1 LGPLHGAGLPYNK
14 HSPAMAQDDAILR
27 LARQIDAA
35 RKSERFLVNA
45 EEVAALRR
53 QGASQ
58 LHQICADFVS
68 SLNSKLAYATL
79 DLSPPTYGP
88 EMFRESGVN
97 LIQIGSQG
105 RELQIAFQAPPQLF
119 STEKFLIPYVLEGE
133 VRPYNQRMLDHF
145 EIRSYSIFFCVNDDG
160 AVWRFYDWRV
170 PHTAPVDRD
179 LLAGLMERLF

>member
-1 LGPLHGAGLPYNK
+1 M
-14 HSPAMAQDDAILR
+14 SDDDAIAR

-35 RKSERFLVNA
+35 RQSERFLVD
-45 EEVAALRR
+45 EQEVAGLRR
-53 QGASQ
+53 QGACQ

-68 SLNSKLAYATL
+68 SLNSKLSYATL
-79 DLSPPTYGP
+79 DLSPPTYAP

-105 RELQIAFQAPPQLF
+105 REMQITFQAPRQLF
-119 STEKFLIPYVLEGE
+119 STEKFLVPYVLEGE
-133 VRPYNQRMLDHF
+133 VRTYNQKMLERF
-145 EIRSYSIFFCVNDDG
+145 EIRSYSLFFCVNQEG
-160 AVWRFYDWRV
+160 AVWRFYDWRI